1 MPSRNAIFSNE
12 KRGELAV
19 LGLLACVGLGL
30 ASAHDEGM
38 FAMVFAVEAAWAAA
52 EAAFAIG
59 SG

>member
-1 MPSRNAIFSNE
+1 MGMNGKIR
-12 KRGELAV
+12 ELAV

-38 FAMVFAVEAAWAAA
+38 FAMVFAVEAAWAAT